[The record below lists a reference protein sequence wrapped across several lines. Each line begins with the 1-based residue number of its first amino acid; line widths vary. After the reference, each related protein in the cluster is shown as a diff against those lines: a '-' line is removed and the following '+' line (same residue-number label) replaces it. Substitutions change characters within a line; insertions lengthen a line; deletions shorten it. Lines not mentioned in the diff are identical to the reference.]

1 MPLIKADVPLDGG
14 VGNGSRPR
22 TKLQVL
28 YEQLLEKQ
36 RELRLLEIEMQRT
49 DPNELADDHDG
60 VVPATESGDAT

>member
-36 RELRLLEIEMQRT
+36 RELRLLELEMQRT
-49 DPNELADDHDG
+49 DPNELVDDSDRLDDQAEG
-60 VVPATESGDAT
+60 

>member
-36 RELRLLEIEMQRT
+36 RELRLLELEMQRT
-49 DPNELADDHDG
+49 DPNELADDTDG
-60 VVPATESGDAT
+60 MVPSQED

>member
-28 YEQLLEKQ
+28 YERLIEKQ
-36 RELRLLEIEMQRT
+36 RELRLLEQQMQRT
-49 DPNELADDHDG
+49 DPNELADDTDG

>member
-1 MPLIKADVPLDGG
+1 MPLIKADVPPDGG

-36 RELRLLEIEMQRT
+36 RELRLLELEMQRT
-49 DPNELADDHDG
+49 DPNELFDD
-60 VVPATESGDAT
+60 TERLDDQTKG

>member
-36 RELRLLEIEMQRT
+36 RELRLLELEMQRT
-49 DPNELADDHDG
+49 DPNELADD
-60 VVPATESGDAT
+60 TERLADQTKG

>member
-28 YEQLLEKQ
+28 YERLIEKQ

-49 DPNELADDHDG
+49 DPNELADDTDG
-60 VVPATESGDAT
+60 VVPSQEG

>member
-49 DPNELADDHDG
+49 DPNELADDTDG
-60 VVPATESGDAT
+60 MVPSQED

>member
-28 YEQLLEKQ
+28 YEQLIEKQ

-49 DPNELADDHDG
+49 DPNELADDTDG
-60 VVPATESGDAT
+60 LAPSQEG

>member
-1 MPLIKADVPLDGG
+1 MPLIKADVPPDVG

-36 RELRLLEIEMQRT
+36 RELRLLELEMQRT
-49 DPNELADDHDG
+49 DPNELFDD
-60 VVPATESGDAT
+60 TERLDDQTKG

>member
-36 RELRLLEIEMQRT
+36 RELRLLELEMQRT
-49 DPNELADDHDG
+49 DPNELADDTDG
-60 VVPATESGDAT
+60 LALSQEG

>member
-49 DPNELADDHDG
+49 DPNEYMEDAQELA
-60 VVPATESGDAT
+60 PTAQSGSKP

>member
-49 DPNELADDHDG
+49 DPNELVDDSDRLDDQAEG
-60 VVPATESGDAT
+60 

>member
-1 MPLIKADVPLDGG
+1 MIKADVPPDVG

-36 RELRLLEIEMQRT
+36 RELRLLELEMQRT
-49 DPNELADDHDG
+49 DPNELFDD
-60 VVPATESGDAT
+60 TERLDDQTKG

>member
-1 MPLIKADVPLDGG
+1 MPLIKADVPPDGG

-36 RELRLLEIEMQRT
+36 RELRLLEIEIQRT
-49 DPNELADDHDG
+49 DLNELADD
-60 VVPATESGDAT
+60 TEGLAASTQSGDTP

>member
-49 DPNELADDHDG
+49 DPNELADDTDG
-60 VVPATESGDAT
+60 MVPSQKD

>member
-36 RELRLLEIEMQRT
+36 RELRLLELEMQRT
-49 DPNELADDHDG
+49 DPNELFDD
-60 VVPATESGDAT
+60 TERLDDQTKG

>member
-28 YEQLLEKQ
+28 YERLIEKQ
-36 RELRLLEIEMQRT
+36 RELRLLEQQMQRT

-60 VVPATESGDAT
+60 LVPSQEG

>member
-36 RELRLLEIEMQRT
+36 RELRLLELEMQRT
-49 DPNELADDHDG
+49 DPNEYLEDAEELA
-60 VVPATESGDAT
+60 PAAQSGSKP

>member
-36 RELRLLEIEMQRT
+36 RELRLLELEMQRT
-49 DPNELADDHDG
+49 DPNELADDTDRLSA
-60 VVPATESGDAT
+60 PTEG

>member
-1 MPLIKADVPLDGG
+1 MIKADVPLDGG

-36 RELRLLEIEMQRT
+36 RELRLLELEMQRT
-49 DPNELADDHDG
+49 DPNELADDTDG
-60 VVPATESGDAT
+60 MVPSQED

>member
-36 RELRLLEIEMQRT
+36 RELRLLELEMQRT
-49 DPNELADDHDG
+49 DPNELADD
-60 VVPATESGDAT
+60 TERLDDQTKG

>member
-36 RELRLLEIEMQRT
+36 RELRLLELEMQRT
-49 DPNELADDHDG
+49 DPNELADDIDG
-60 VVPATESGDAT
+60 LAPSQEG

>member
-36 RELRLLEIEMQRT
+36 RELRLLELEMQRT
-49 DPNELADDHDG
+49 DPNELADD
-60 VVPATESGDAT
+60 TERLADQAEG

>member
-36 RELRLLEIEMQRT
+36 RELRLLELEMQRT
-49 DPNELADDHDG
+49 DPNELADDTDG
-60 VVPATESGDAT
+60 LAPSQEG

>member
-36 RELRLLEIEMQRT
+36 RELRLLELEIQRT
-49 DPNELADDHDG
+49 DPNELADDTDG
-60 VVPATESGDAT
+60 MVPSQEG

>member
-36 RELRLLEIEMQRT
+36 RELRLLELEMQRT
-49 DPNELADDHDG
+49 DPNELADDTDG
-60 VVPATESGDAT
+60 MVPSQKD

>member
-1 MPLIKADVPLDGG
+1 MPLIKADVPPDGG

-36 RELRLLEIEMQRT
+36 RELRLLELEMQRT
-49 DPNELADDHDG
+49 DPNEYLEDAEELA
-60 VVPATESGDAT
+60 PAAQSGSKP